1 MLGKGQGAGGNRLVG
16 TMVQDG
22 KPLAAAEAE
31 VATGPA
37 PPRAPRRRKGRRGED
52 SRTALLRAGR
62 AAFASGGLEGARV
75 DEIAARAGVNKQLVY
90 HYFNSKEGLYTA
102 VLEEAYQ
109 EIRQQEQGLDLSQL
123 PPREALQRLVEFS
136 FDYLDSHRDFVA
148 LIADENKHGARHI
161 AGSAKLAAM
170 NRPVVVLMR
179 ETLERGVAAGQFRD
193 GLDPL
198 QVYLSVAGLTY
209 FTFANMHTLSQI
221 FDLDLHRPGAI
232 ADRRAHVVDFVLAA
246 VARR

>member
-1 MLGKGQGAGGNRLVG
+1 M
-16 TMVQDG
+16 
-22 KPLAAAEAE
+22 
-31 VATGPA
+31 TGSGLTGEKA
-37 PPRAPRRRKGRRGED
+37 SAPRGIEPPARRRRGRGRD
-52 SRTALLRAGR
+52 GADTRTALLRAGR
-62 AAFASGGLEGARV
+62 AAFAAGGLEGARV

-136 FDYLDSHRDFVA
+136 FDYLDGHRDFVA

-161 AGSAKLAAM
+161 AGSAKLAAT
-170 NRPVVVLMR
+170 NRPIVVLMR
-179 ETLERGVAAGQFRD
+179 ETLERGAAAGQFRD
-193 GLDPL
+193 GLDAL
-198 QVYLSVAGLTY
+198 QIYLSVAGLTY

-221 FDLDLHRPGAI
+221 FDLDLRRADAI
-232 ADRRAHVVDFVLAA
+232 ATRRAHVVDFVLAA